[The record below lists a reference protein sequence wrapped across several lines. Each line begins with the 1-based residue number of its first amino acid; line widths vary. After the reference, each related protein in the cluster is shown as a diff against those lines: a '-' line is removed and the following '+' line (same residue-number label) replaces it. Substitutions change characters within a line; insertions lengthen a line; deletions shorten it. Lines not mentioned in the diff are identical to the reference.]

1 MLIHLAI
8 AIDRHAPQLT
18 RCMSRWPDKQ
28 SISETLTAQCL
39 DSCGMRGE
47 RRADWLAPSKD
58 QPMMELLLPSH
69 CQKRLDPLMV
79 PQNACTV
86 LRVAEILHCVS
97 FPSQQKH
104 VCFSRHEHFVQ
115 TPDLNISMG
124 SDFQIVSLMTRFF
137 LCCCW
142 ILVTHAVFF
151 LSTNKEHF
159 AKLCTIQQL
168 SSSFLKLW

>member
-1 MLIHLAI
+1 
-8 AIDRHAPQLT
+8 
-18 RCMSRWPDKQ
+18 
-28 SISETLTAQCL
+28 
-39 DSCGMRGE
+39 
-47 RRADWLAPSKD
+47 
-58 QPMMELLLPSH
+58 
-69 CQKRLDPLMV
+69 MV

-151 LSTNKEHF
+151 PLHEQRTFCKIMHGTI
-159 AKLCTIQQL
+159 AKLFFFFNFGDALIYL
-168 SSSFLKLW
+168 MYFYIPEFYMN